1 MTDAAELDDVNASD
15 AGCPVMHHL
24 SRPTEGSAT
33 QEWWPKRLN
42 LRILASHTS
51 VSNPMSTDEDFDY
64 AKEFESLDLDE
75 VKADLR
81 KVMTD
86 SKDWWPADYGNY
98 VGNMVRMTWHAAG
111 TYRVADGRGG
121 AGNGQQRFAPLN
133 SWPDNVGLDKPRRV
147 LWPVK
152 KKYGRKLSW
161 ADLIVLAGNV
171 AMENCGF
178 ETLGFAGG
186 RPDQYEGDDETYWG
200 PETTWLADERYTG
213 DRKLDN
219 PLAAVQMGLIYV
231 NPEGPNGNPDPLAAA
246 QDIRETFKRMAMN
259 DVETVALI
267 AGGHTFGKAHGAG
280 DADKHVGPEPEAA
293 PIEQMGLGWKNSL
306 GTGKGD
312 DTIQS
317 GLEGAWNST
326 PTTWDN
332 NFFWTLFGYE
342 WELGKSPAGAQ
353 QWHPKDGAA
362 ANTVPDAE
370 YPDDAEKRHAPMML
384 TTDLALRM
392 DPEYEKISRH
402 FLNNP
407 QDFAKE
413 YAKAWFKLT
422 HRDMGPLSRYK
433 GTHVPDEVFIWQDP
447 IPEIDYELVGPKDIA
462 DLRQRIAKSGL
473 TVGELVSTAWA
484 SASTY
489 RNSDKRGGAN
499 GARIRLE
506 PQRDWEVN
514 EPEKLAKVLGELEKI
529 QSEFNDAQTGKVRI
543 SLADLI
549 VLAGGVGVE
558 QAANA
563 AGHPISVPFHPGRN
577 DATQEDTDVESFEYL
592 EPKADGFRNYL
603 GKGNEQPGEYLLVDK
618 ANLLG
623 LSAPQMAVL
632 IGGLRVLDANH
643 GGSTKG
649 VFTEQP
655 GVLSNDFFTTITDM
669 DVSWAPKADEEETY
683 VGTVGGKPKWTGS
696 RVDLAFGSNAEL
708 RALSE
713 VYGADDAEEKF
724 VKDFVDAWVKVMDN
738 DRFDLHS

>member
-1 MTDAAELDDVNASD
+1 MPDAAELDDLNESD
-15 AGCPVMHHL
+15 ASCPVMHTL
-24 SRPTEGSAT
+24 SRPTEGSAN
-33 QEWWPKRLN
+33 QEWWPTRLN
-42 LRILASHTS
+42 LRILAAHTP
-51 VSNPMSTDEDFDY
+51 VSNPMAGDDFDY
-64 AKEFESLDLDE
+64 AKEFESLDLDA
-75 VKADLR
+75 VKEDLK

-98 VGNMVRMTWHAAG
+98 VGAMVRMAWHAAG
-111 TYRVADGRGG
+111 TYRVMDGRGG
-121 AGNGQQRFAPLN
+121 AGHGQQRFAPLN
-133 SWPDNVGLDKPRRV
+133 SWPDNVGLDKPRRL

-200 PETTWLADERYTG
+200 PEKTWLDDKRYSG
-213 DRKLDN
+213 NRNLEN

-231 NPEGPNGNPDPLAAA
+231 NPEGPNGNPDPMAAA
-246 QDIRETFKRMAMN
+246 ADIRETFKRMAMN

-267 AGGHTFGKAHGAG
+267 AGGHTFGKTHGAAP
-280 DADKHVGPEPEAA
+280 ADHVGPEPEAA
-293 PIEQMGLGWKNSL
+293 PIEQMGLGWKSSFKS
-306 GTGKGD
+306 GKGA
-312 DTIQS
+312 DTINS

-342 WELGKSPAGAQ
+342 WELTESPAGAK
-353 QWHPKDGAA
+353 QWRPKDGAGS
-362 ANTVPDAE
+362 TSVPDAAD
-370 YPDDAEKRHAPMML
+370 PKKRHAPMML
-384 TTDLALRM
+384 TTDLALRT
-392 DPEYEKISRH
+392 DPAYEKISRH
-402 FLNNP
+402 FLENP
-407 QDFAKE
+407 QEFAKE

-422 HRDMGPLSRYK
+422 HRDMGPLTRYK
-433 GTHVPDEVFIWQDP
+433 GKEVPDEVFIWQDP
-447 IPEIDYELVGPKDIA
+447 IPEIDYKLVGAKEVD
-462 DLRQRIAKSGL
+462 DLRKRILDAKLS
-473 TVGELVSTAWA
+473 VEQLVSTAWA
-484 SASTY
+484 SASTF

-514 EPEKLAKVLGELEKI
+514 NPDQLAKVLKKLEKI
-529 QSEFNDAQTGKVRI
+529 ASDFNDKQKGGVRI

-549 VLAGGVGVE
+549 VLAGGVGIE
-558 QAANA
+558 QAAKA
-563 AGHPISVPFHPGRN
+563 AGHKITVPFHPGRN
-577 DATQEDTDVESFEYL
+577 DATQEQTDVESFEYL

-603 GKGNEQPGEYLLVDK
+603 GKGATQKGEYMLVDK

-632 IGGLRVLDANH
+632 VGGMRVLGTNH
-643 GGSTKG
+643 DGSKLG
-649 VFTEQP
+649 VLTDKP
-655 GVLSNDFFTTITDM
+655 GVLTNDFFVNITDM
-669 DVSWAPKADEEETY
+669 NISWAPKADEEETF
-683 VGTVGGKPKWTGS
+683 VGTVNGKKKWTGS

-713 VYGADDAEEKF
+713 VYGADDAQKKF
-724 VKDFVDAWVKVMDN
+724 VDDFVDAWVKVMDN
-738 DRFDLHS
+738 DRFDLHG

>member
-1 MTDAAELDDVNASD
+1 MTAELDDVNASD
-15 AGCPVMHHL
+15 AGCPVMSNL
-24 SRPTEGSAT
+24 SRPTEGSAN
-33 QEWWPKRLN
+33 QEWWPTRLN
-42 LRILASHTS
+42 LRLLAAHQP
-51 VSNPMSTDEDFDY
+51 VSNPMSSTDDFDY

-75 VKADLR
+75 VKEDLKR
-81 KVMTD
+81 VMTD

-98 VGNMVRMTWHAAG
+98 VGSMVRMAWHAAG
-111 TYRVADGRGG
+111 TYRVGDGRGG
-121 AGNGQQRFAPLN
+121 AGHGQQRFAPLN
-133 SWPDNVGLDKPRRV
+133 SWPDNVGLDKPRRL

-178 ETLGFAGG
+178 QTLGFGGG

-200 PETTWLADERYTG
+200 PEKTWLGDERYTG
-213 DRKLDN
+213 ERNLDN

-231 NPEGPNGNPDPLAAA
+231 NPEGPNGHPDPLAAA
-246 QDIRETFKRMAMN
+246 ADIRETFKRMAMN

-267 AGGHTFGKAHGAG
+267 AGGHTFGKVHGAG
-280 DADKHVGPEPEAA
+280 PVDNVGPEPESA
-293 PIEQMGLGWKNSL
+293 PIEQMGLGWKNSFKS
-306 GTGKGD
+306 GKGP
-312 DTIQS
+312 DTINS

-342 WELGKSPAGAQ
+342 WELTESPAGAK
-353 QWHPKDGAA
+353 QWRPKDGAGA
-362 ANTVPDAE
+362 TSVPDVAD
-370 YPDDAEKRHAPMML
+370 PNKRHAPMML
-384 TTDLALRM
+384 TTDIALRT
-392 DPEYEKISRH
+392 DPAYEKISRR
-402 FLNNP
+402 FLDNP
-407 QDFAKE
+407 QEFAQE

-422 HRDMGPLSRYK
+422 HRDMGPRSRYK
-433 GTHVPDEVFIWQDP
+433 GTEVPAEVFVWQDP
-447 IPEIDYELVGPKDIA
+447 IPDVDYGLVGAKEIA

-473 TVGELVSTAWA
+473 TVEQLVSTAWA

-514 EPEKLAKVLGELEKI
+514 EPKKLAKALGKLEKI
-529 QSEFNDAQTGKVRI
+529 QSEFNDAQTGSIRI

-549 VLAGGVGVE
+549 VLAGGVGIE

-563 AGHPISVPFHPGRN
+563 AGLPLSVPFHPGRG
-577 DATQEDTDVESFEYL
+577 DATAEQTDIEMQEVL

-603 GKGNEQPGEYLLVDK
+603 GKGATQQGEYLLLDK

-632 IGGLRVLDANH
+632 VGGLRVLGANYD
-643 GGSTKG
+643 GSKL
-649 VFTEQP
+649 
-655 GVLSNDFFTTITDM
+655 GVLTNRPGMLTNDFFVTITDM
-669 DVSWAPKADEEETY
+669 DVEWAPKADEEEVF
-683 VGTVGGKPKWTGS
+683 VGSVGGKKVWTGS
-696 RVDLAFGSNAEL
+696 RTDLVFGANAEL

-713 VYGADDAEEKF
+713 VYGADDAQEKF
-724 VKDFVDAWVKVMDN
+724 VTDFVQAWVKVMDN
-738 DRFDLHS
+738 DRFDLHG